1 MINMHQNSQFTL
13 GNMEERRKMQTVL
26 YSSASEPNSI
36 ICSAQSRTLSRAYGI
51 SNIFFTRKKKS
62 LTSNIFG
69 FAISSS
75 KCSFTIKINA
85 QQIP

>member
-36 ICSAQSRTLSRAYGI
+36 ICSAQSRTLEDMGLA
-51 SNIFFTRKKKS
+51 IFS
-62 LTSNIFG
+62 LLEKRS
-69 FAISSS
+69 
-75 KCSFTIKINA
+75 
-85 QQIP
+85 P